1 MVYMKYSE
9 LVASQNEIINE
20 YNNISVDDLLAKYDC
35 NIATLYKIVEPCL
48 RYKINDVSNDD
59 FDTIIC
65 VSRKYK
71 NTIETAIRTGFTHQI
86 VSDIYLNYR
95 EKNYASMKKY
105 AIDESYF
112 DVIDTQDKAYI
123 LGLLYSDGNV
133 CLKKSCFNLS
143 LQESDRDILNE
154 INKCLKTN
162 KPLLFTDQSN
172 RKSEKNYQYCNMLTL
187 QINNMHM
194 IRKLIGYGVLEN
206 KSLLLEFPYWMK
218 EELYPH
224 FIRGYFDG
232 DGSFCSRIA
241 GGYGRRDLI
250 TFTSTE
256 TFCKAL
262 RTVLKYVVGIPGG
275 NIYDAS
281 CHNGITKV
289 LSISGYYQTKVLLD
303 WIYSDANLYLK
314 RKHDLYLEK
323 FYS

>member
-1 MVYMKYSE
+1 MGRK
-9 LVASQNEIINE
+9 IIPESE
-20 YNNISVDDLLAKYDC
+20 YNKIAELYNNGMSSVQIGTEYGCD
-35 NIATLYKIVEPCL
+35 YK
-48 RYKINDVSNDD
+48 
-59 FDTIIC
+59 TII
-65 VSRKYK
+65 RILDK
-71 NTIETAIRTGFTHQI
+71 
-86 VSDIYLNYR
+86 LNINRDTSKYR
-95 EKNYASMKKY
+95 EYNLNTN
-105 AIDESYF
+105 YF

-123 LGLLYSDGNV
+123 LGFLYADGCV
-133 CLKKSCFNLS
+133 SLSRRTISLS
-143 LQESDRDILNE
+143 LQESDMEILEKMNICLGYDRPLE
-154 INKCLKTN
+154 IVSQKNHKQPKDGTN
-162 KPLLFTDQSN
+162 
-172 RKSEKNYQYCNMLTL
+172 YHYCNMAYLR
-187 QINNMHM
+187 IFNKAMCE
-194 IRKLIGYGVLEN
+194 KLISLGVLEN

-241 GGYGRRDLI
+241 KGYGRRDLI

-303 WIYSDANLYLK
+303 WMYSDANLYLK